1 MKTQKT
7 LAFTTCLLA
16 LAIAGATQAQQPDFP
31 NERTKPST
39 CEDFRWNNDMTRDH
53 PRVIDACQE
62 TVIADGV
69 VWARLEAR
77 FVRVRN
83 DGMVVFSMRG
93 RGDRIIEQM
102 MMEPADGQV
111 AYINDRATEFR
122 NLRASDT
129 LNLYVAEGEYGW
141 ATQPVATTAR
151 FSRVTAV
158 PADEMEEPAPE
169 VVDQGEQEVV
179 TRDVTPPR
187 KEMVMADNR
196 PLPSRLPVTA
206 GNSYWLA
213 LIGGFLVL
221 CGMGVSAR
229 RFF

>member
-1 MKTQKT
+1 MNNQKMF
-7 LAFTTCLLA
+7 AFSTCLLA

-31 NERTKPST
+31 NERTKPAS
-39 CEDFRWNNDMTRDH
+39 CEDFRWNSDMTNDH
-53 PRVIDACQE
+53 PRVVDACQE
-62 TVIADGV
+62 TVLADGV
-69 VWARLEAR
+69 TWARLEAR

-83 DGMVVFSMRG
+83 DGMVVFSIRG
-93 RGDRIIEQM
+93 KGDRIIEQM

-122 NLRASDT
+122 NLRASDS
-129 LNLYVAEGEYGW
+129 LDLYVAEGEYGW
-141 ATQPVATTAR
+141 VTQPVASTAR
-151 FSRVTAV
+151 FTRVVAV
-158 PADEMEEPAPE
+158 APDEIEEPAAE
-169 VVDQGEQEVV
+169 VAVQGRQEEA
-179 TRDVTPPR
+179 PR
-187 KEMVMADNR
+187 QDMVMADNR

-213 LIGGFLVL
+213 LIGGFLLL